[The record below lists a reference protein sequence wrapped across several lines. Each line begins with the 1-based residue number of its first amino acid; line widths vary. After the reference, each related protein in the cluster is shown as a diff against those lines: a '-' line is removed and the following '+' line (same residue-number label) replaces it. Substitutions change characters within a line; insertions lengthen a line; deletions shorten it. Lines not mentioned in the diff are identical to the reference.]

1 MSNKTYVIDTNV
13 LMYAGK
19 KALTSFGDNEVV
31 IPFVVI
37 EELEKKR
44 LEDGLVGSMAR
55 LALREIDTL
64 REEGKLKGKI
74 SVNDTG
80 GTLRIEMNHVDI
92 HKSYA
97 DPKDIP
103 DIFKKDKSNDMRI
116 LIVAYNLHLEAKE
129 NHEVILVT
137 NDLPLRIKADT
148 ILAMNVQSFWD
159 KGSIYSGLAKEFV
172 SEEVIDSLHQSKDWV
187 QAPKNLADAAKKT
200 ANYAFILASTSDP
213 NHTCIA
219 LYSDGKIKRVNNKLK
234 VMGVVEGRSV
244 EQKIALN
251 YLVDDS
257 KKILSL
263 GGKAGTGKTLMT
275 MVSAIEQVA
284 ERPRSSGK
292 QQFGKIV
299 IIRPMYAV
307 GGQDIGFLPG
317 DANDKMEPWRR
328 AVYDSVE
335 GIIDPKIM
343 ADLNEDSKLDV
354 MPATFIRGRTFHNT
368 FVIVDEA
375 QNFEPLVLLTILT
388 RLGENSK
395 LVFLWDAAQKD
406 NGRLGQNDGII
417 SVVDKLK
424 GNPLFAHISLTKS
437 HRSVVAELA
446 ANILEDYI
454 N

>member
-1 MSNKTYVIDTNV
+1 
-13 LMYAGK
+13 MYAGK
-19 KALTSFGDNEVV
+19 KALTSFGDDEVV

-44 LEDGLVGSMAR
+44 IEDGLVGSMAR
-55 LALREIDTL
+55 LALREIDNL
-64 REEGKLKGKI
+64 REEGKLKGKMSI
-74 SVNDTG
+74 NDTG

-92 HKSYA
+92 NKSHEN
-97 DPKDIP
+97 PKDIP
-103 DIFKKDKSNDMRI
+103 SIFTKNKSNDMRI
-116 LIVAYNLHLEAKE
+116 LIVAYNLFLEAKGKR
-129 NHEVILVT
+129 EVILVT

-148 ILAMNVQSFWD
+148 ILGMKVQSFWN

-172 SEEVIDSLHQSKDWV
+172 SEEIINTLHESKEWMD
-187 QAPKNLADAAKKT
+187 APANLVSAAKKT
-200 ANYAFILASTSDP
+200 ANHAFILSSSSNPT
-213 NHTCIA
+213 HTCIA
-219 LYSDGKIKRVNNKLK
+219 LYSEGKIKRVNNKLK
-234 VMGVVEGRSV
+234 IMGVVEGRSV

-251 YLVDDS
+251 YLIDDS
-257 KKILSL
+257 KKVLSL

-275 MVSAIEQVA
+275 TVAAIEQVA
-284 ERPRSSGK
+284 ERPRISGK
-292 QQFGKIV
+292 QQFNKIV

-317 DANDKMEPWRR
+317 DANDKMEPWRK

-335 GIIDPKIM
+335 GIVDPKIM
-343 ADLNEDSKLDV
+343 AKLQEDAQLDV
-354 MPATFIRGRTFHNT
+354 IPATFIRGRTFHNT

-388 RLGENSK
+388 RLGEGSK

-406 NGRLGQNDGII
+406 NGKLGQNDGII

-424 GNPLFAHISLTKS
+424 GNPMFAHISLTKS
-437 HRSVVAELA
+437 HRSAVAELA
-446 ANILEDYI
+446 ANILEDYV